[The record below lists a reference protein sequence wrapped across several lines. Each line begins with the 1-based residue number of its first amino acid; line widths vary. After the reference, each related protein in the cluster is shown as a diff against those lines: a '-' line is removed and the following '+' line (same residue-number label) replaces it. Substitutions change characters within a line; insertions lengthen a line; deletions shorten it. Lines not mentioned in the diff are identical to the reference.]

1 MKTTIDFFC
10 ACAYNIIVDMS
21 IIALG
26 ANIAGETY
34 HLECSISMAG
44 SNDQPIFTWL
54 DPMDDPV
61 SSEMINTTDS
71 VSILGFSPLATSHA
85 GTYMCVVSLGGVSYN
100 ETMTITVNGM
110 GYLYL
115 ILSQ

>member
-1 MKTTIDFFC
+1 MC
-10 ACAYNIIVDMS
+10 IVDIS

-26 ANIAGETY
+26 ANAAGETY
-34 HLECSISMAG
+34 HLECSISMTG

-61 SSEMINTTDS
+61 SSEMINTTDN
-71 VSILGFSPLATSHA
+71 VSTLVFSPLATSHA

-100 ETMTITVNGM
+100 ETITITVNSKKFM
-110 GYLYL
+110 FNIISMTFMQITNL
-115 ILSQ
+115 